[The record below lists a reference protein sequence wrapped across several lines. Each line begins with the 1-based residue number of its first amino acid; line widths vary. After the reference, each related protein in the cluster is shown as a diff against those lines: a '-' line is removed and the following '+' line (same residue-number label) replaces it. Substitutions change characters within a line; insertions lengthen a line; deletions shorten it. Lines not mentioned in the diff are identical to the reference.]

1 MNTQTNF
8 EYKNNKYKLKYLD
21 LLNNNEQNQDGGF
34 MNSLKKALGFGIVW
48 KETDRVKNIFNH
60 TKIGSITKITKDDTT
75 KKITIYVKYDG
86 NDNEEIVTENTI
98 IKPTDESFDELK
110 ERLNKELNKLNEEL
124 ADIQSKYDNQKPIA
138 DNANTIAKEAQ
149 TEMNAAKKE
158 EDLALKKKNEMESLY
173 KKKLYEIE
181 NLTKRI
187 AQLEKDNKKLIES
200 IEKDKFAL
208 DQTKIESTTIFDN
221 VNKTSAIELE
231 KLNILNSKL
240 ADSDVKTKEANKEQS
255 ILNEIDNK
263 KSNLTNELNKIRKLL
278 DKTTTEESTLLAKQ
292 N

>member
-21 LLNNNEQNQDGGF
+21 LLSNNEQNQDGGF
-34 MNSLKKALGFGIVW
+34 MNSLKKALGFAIVW

-60 TKIGSITKITKDDTT
+60 TKIGSITKITKDATT
-75 KKITIYVKYDG
+75 KKITINVKYDG
-86 NDNEEIVTENTI
+86 NDDEEIETENTI

-124 ADIQSKYDNQKPIA
+124 TDIQSKYDNQKPIA
-138 DNANTIAKEAQ
+138 DNANTIAKDAQ

-158 EDLALKKKNEMESLY
+158 EDLALKKKNEMEYLY
-173 KKKLYEIE
+173 KKKLSEIE

-187 AQLEKDNKKLIES
+187 AQSEKDSKKLIET

-208 DQTKIESTTIFDN
+208 DQTKIESTTVFDN
-221 VNKTSAIELE
+221 VNKTAAIELE

-255 ILNEIDNK
+255 ILNEINNK

-278 DKTTTEESTLLAKQ
+278 DKTTTEESTLQTK